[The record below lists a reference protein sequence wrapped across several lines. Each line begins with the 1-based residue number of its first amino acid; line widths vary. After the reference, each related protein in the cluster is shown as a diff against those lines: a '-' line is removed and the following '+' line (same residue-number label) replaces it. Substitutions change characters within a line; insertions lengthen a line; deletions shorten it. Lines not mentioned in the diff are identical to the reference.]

1 MQFTIYEISGEKIP
15 QGGKMRIKTISGR
28 EILDSRGNPTVEAVV
43 TLQDGSVGIAS
54 VPSGAST
61 GQFEAKELRDG
72 DTARYKGRGTMNAVR
87 NVNTVIRERLEG
99 GCASFAE
106 TDRLLRELDGTAD
119 FSVLGANAVLAVS
132 SAVAKAAAA
141 SLHLPLYRYLG
152 GVSGVRLPVPMMN
165 ILNGGAH
172 ASNNLDIQEF
182 MIVPTG
188 FDSFREALRAGTEIY
203 HTLGSLLKKEG
214 KSTTVGD
221 EGGFAPDLQ
230 DETEAIEYI
239 IRSIEAAGYTTDSV
253 RIALDAA
260 SSEWYEQGS
269 YTLPKQK
276 KNMTTEELVAKWEDL
291 CDRYPILSIE
301 DGVGETDRRGWKI
314 LTETLGERILLVGD
328 DYFVTNPDRLRRG
341 IADGT
346 ANAVLVKPNQVGTL
360 SDTLEVIRIAGEAG
374 YKSILSHRSGDTGD
388 TMIADAAVALN
399 AGFIKTGAPCRY
411 ERIAKYNRLLR
422 IEAELGASAR
432 YGF

>member
-1 MQFTIYEISGEKIP
+1 MKIKHV
-15 QGGKMRIKTISGR
+15 QGR

-43 TLQDGSVGIAS
+43 TLYDGNVGISS

-61 GQFEAKELRDG
+61 GQFEAKELRDR
-72 DTARYKGRGTMNAVR
+72 DPHRYHGKGTLDAVR
-87 NVNTVIRERLEG
+87 NINSVIRELLEG
-99 GCASFAE
+99 KTASFREA
-106 TDRLLRELDGTAD
+106 DRIMRTADGTED

-152 GVSGVRLPVPMMN
+152 GVNGVRLPVPMMN

-182 MIVPTG
+182 MIVPAG
-188 FDSFREALRAGTEIY
+188 FSTFREALRAGTEIY
-203 HTLGSLLKKEG
+203 HTLGDLLKKNN

-221 EGGFAPDLQ
+221 EGGFAPDLK
-230 DETEAIEYI
+230 DETEAIDYI
-239 IRSIEAAGYTTDSV
+239 LRAIETAGYSTENV
-253 RIALDAA
+253 KLALDVA
-260 SSEWYEQGS
+260 SSEWMEQGS
-269 YTLPKQK
+269 YFMPKQK
-276 KNMTTEELVAKWEDL
+276 HKKTTEELIGKWEDL

-301 DGVGETDRRGWKI
+301 DGVGETDMRGWKM
-314 LTETLGERILLVGD
+314 LTVALGERILLVGD
-328 DYFVTNPDRLRRG
+328 DFFVTNPSRLRQG
-341 IADGT
+341 IAEAA

-374 YKSILSHRSGDTGD
+374 YRSILSHRSGDTGD
-388 TMIADAAVALN
+388 TMIADIAVATN

-411 ERIAKYNRLLR
+411 ERVAKYNRLLR
-422 IEAELGASAR
+422 IEEELGDAAR